1 MTGTTLFLLL
11 LTGSVGAGYF
21 IYGKKQRKLIPML
34 SGVGLC
40 LVPYFISNLL
50 LLSGVSVVLCL
61 LPFLIQ
67 TD

>member
-1 MTGTTLFLLL
+1 MTGTTLLLLL
-11 LTGSVGAGYF
+11 LTGSIGAGYF

-40 LVPYFISNLL
+40 LVSYFISNLL
-50 LLSGVSVVLCL
+50 LLSGISVILCL
-61 LPFLIQ
+61 LPFLIR